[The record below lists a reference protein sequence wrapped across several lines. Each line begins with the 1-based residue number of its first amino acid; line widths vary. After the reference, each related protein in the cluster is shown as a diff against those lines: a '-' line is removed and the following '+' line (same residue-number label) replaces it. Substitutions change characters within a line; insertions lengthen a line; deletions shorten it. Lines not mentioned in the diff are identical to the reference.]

1 MEHKSRFHGAQG
13 LLAVEGIS
21 VNEYEPRIKIIV
33 MFTNQFEII
42 PMGLHVLHVIC
53 VIDSIMRM
61 ADRLP
66 GARVLPQNGF
76 PFIVLG
82 IKNGKIVRKRLSRT
96 EF

>member
-1 MEHKSRFHGAQG
+1 MNMNTIILG
-13 LLAVEGIS
+13 
-21 VNEYEPRIKIIV
+21 IKIIV

-66 GARVLPQNGF
+66 GARHRVLPQNGF

-82 IKNGKIVRKRLSRT
+82 IQNGKIVRKRLSRT

>member
-1 MEHKSRFHGAQG
+1 MNMNTIILG
-13 LLAVEGIS
+13 
-21 VNEYEPRIKIIV
+21 IKIIV

-66 GARVLPQNGF
+66 GARHRVLPHVILWQNSRSG
-76 PFIVLG
+76 PG
-82 IKNGKIVRKRLSRT
+82 YTVRLFHTYTAKERLV
-96 EF
+96 